1 MKILFTV
8 QGEGRGHLTQAHTLS
23 KILRNEGHEITA
35 VVVGKSKSRK
45 LPQFFLDK
53 IGAEVHLAESPNFL
67 PAGKDGH
74 APVARSIAWNIV
86 RLPRFASGI
95 RKIRQLAASADVVVN
110 FYEILTGLAFGL
122 GGLTTPLVCVG
133 HQYLLL
139 HPDFRLPAGHRGQLA
154 MLNFF
159 TRLTALRARRLLA
172 LSFRQMPRPTAGRTT
187 VVPPLIREEVKN
199 VAPTR
204 GGYLHGYLLNST
216 LAAEVEAWHNRHP
229 DVPLHFFWD
238 RTIGGETRY
247 GRNLTFHGLD
257 DTAFIRFMAGARA
270 FATTAGFESVCEA
283 MYLGKPTLMVPTH
296 IEQLCNAVD
305 AEAAGAGVRAEHFD
319 LDLLNSLQPK
329 PNERFRTW
337 ADRAETLFPQIIA
350 AAAEAGTSYSLRQEW
365 IGRLRTLWN

>member
-8 QGEGRGHLTQAHTLS
+8 QGEGRGHLTQALTLS
-23 KILRNEGHEITA
+23 KILRNEGHEIMA

-53 IGAEVHLAESPNFL
+53 IGAEVHLIESPNFL

-74 APVARSIAWNIV
+74 APMAKSIAWNIV

-95 RKIRQLAASADVVVN
+95 RAVRSLASQADVVVN
-110 FYEILTGLAFGL
+110 FYEILTGLAYGM

-139 HPDFRLPAGHRGQLA
+139 HPDFRRPAGHRGQLA
-154 MLNFF
+154 LLNFF
-159 TRLTALRARRLLA
+159 TRLTALRATRLLA
-172 LSFRQMPRPTAGRTT
+172 LSFRQMQRPSAGRIT

-199 VAPTR
+199 VVPTR
-204 GGYLHGYLLNST
+204 GGYLHGYLLNSS
-216 LAAEVEAWHNRHP
+216 LSAEVEAWHKRHP
-229 DVPLHFFWD
+229 AVPLHFFWD
-238 RTIGGETRY
+238 RTVGGETRY

-257 DTAFIRFMAGARA
+257 DTAFIRFMAGAKA

-283 MYLGKPTLMVPTH
+283 MYLGKPALMVPTH
-296 IEQLCNAVD
+296 IEQLCNACD

-319 LDLLNSLQPK
+319 LDMLNGLRPK
-329 PNERFRTW
+329 PNAAFRTW
-337 ADRAETLFPQIIA
+337 ADRSEVIFPQIVA
-350 AAAEAGTSYSLRQEW
+350 AAAETRTSYAPRTEW
-365 IGRLRTLWN
+365 IGRLRALWS